1 MCLNSTM
8 QKEQVD
14 IILLHKYFRCE
25 TSQSEELAIIHWLSN
40 DPDGSHAKEYK
51 DARALFEGLVLY
63 SDGIRPVAGKSSVF
77 KKTIFR
83 VIKFAAAAAI
93 IAAVWFVGRNALFNK
108 LSNEVETIKVPAGK
122 SMNMALADGTC
133 IWLNSGTEIDIPVVF
148 SNKVR
153 KVRLKSGEVLF
164 DVKKAASRPFVVDT
178 YAGDITVLG
187 TKFNVSVEEDRGYFS
202 TALLEGSVKVNTKDN
217 QRLEFV
223 MSPNESL
230 TKYNDVWSKE
240 TISNSESVICWT
252 HGLVNIA
259 GLSFEDI
266 LRKLEKTFDIE
277 IVVDRED
284 MPEIGL
290 SRGKIRTSDG
300 IEHALQVLA
309 MASDFKYEIDA
320 DSTVV
325 YIR

>member
-1 MCLNSTM
+1 M
-8 QKEQVD
+8 
-14 IILLHKYFRCE
+14 
-25 TSQSEELAIIHWLSN
+25 
-40 DPDGSHAKEYK
+40 
-51 DARALFEGLVLY
+51 
-63 SDGIRPVAGKSSVF
+63 
-77 KKTIFR
+77 
-83 VIKFAAAAAI
+83 
-93 IAAVWFVGRNALFNK
+93 
-108 LSNEVETIKVPAGK
+108 
-122 SMNMALADGTC
+122 
-133 IWLNSGTEIDIPVVF
+133 
-148 SNKVR
+148 
-153 KVRLKSGEVLF
+153 
-164 DVKKAASRPFVVDT
+164 
-178 YAGDITVLG
+178 
-187 TKFNVSVEEDRGYFS
+187 EEDRGYFS